1 MSSCRMNDLFFFGA
15 PLLNRLEMWRVR
27 FLSGW
32 GGPGFWFRYLPP
44 RPFRISEDGS
54 WMDGWISTGWTDGP
68 GRSPRRMER
77 RARTHAAVDREK
89 PKRRH
94 HHLVVQGRRRRERA
108 VQALGAGPGWLPRP
122 CMVAWLGRRDETRRD
137 ETARPWPPTRARAR
151 LRGVCSQGQGREE
164 SSRVP
169 PCFTLYW

>member
-1 MSSCRMNDLFFFGA
+1 MNDLFFFGA